1 MKTDACLV
9 IIPNPCR
16 SVALDYRVEAKSL
29 STSHHSGVLVSSH
42 EKQSVMKLR
51 PEAMFYIYILYI
63 KWGREGQAGSSL
75 LRAWVSDRV
84 IMATPIPA
92 DHQFTLATSVVL
104 KGPAAPQ

>member
-9 IIPNPCR
+9 IIPNPCC
-16 SVALDYRVEAKSL
+16 SEALDYRVEAKSL

-63 KWGREGQAGSSL
+63 
-75 LRAWVSDRV
+75 
-84 IMATPIPA
+84 
-92 DHQFTLATSVVL
+92 
-104 KGPAAPQ
+104 